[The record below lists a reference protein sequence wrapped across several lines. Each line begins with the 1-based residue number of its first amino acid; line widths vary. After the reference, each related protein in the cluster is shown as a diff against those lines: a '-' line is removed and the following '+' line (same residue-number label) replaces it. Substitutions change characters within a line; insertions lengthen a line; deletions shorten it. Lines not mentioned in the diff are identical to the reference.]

1 MGNLFFDWL
10 VNDHV
15 DKIATMLER
24 GKLQDGEST
33 NIPSLQTLYDIGIDW
48 NVIGAIF
55 LVFAILST
63 ICYAL
68 QFFGTMLTWLFKD
81 KNKSSFQSF
90 LLFAS
95 LLLNDLPQCIL
106 ITIVTYATDDVYIPY
121 FCSTLLG
128 VLGNYIIFIALSN
141 THSFYYPKVVC
152 CHAVLVG
159 ICLTI
164 QIAHVTKA
172 HIT

>member
-1 MGNLFFDWL
+1 MGNIFFDWL

-15 DKIATMLER
+15 SKIVAMLEHSKVWN
-24 GKLQDGEST
+24 GST
-33 NIPSLQTLYDIGIDW
+33 RHISSLKVLHDIGIDW
-48 NVIGAIF
+48 SVIGATF

-68 QFFGTMLTWLFKD
+68 QFFGTMITWLFKD
-81 KNKSSFQSF
+81 HNKSVFQSF
-90 LLFAS
+90 LIWIS
-95 LLLNDLPQCIL
+95 LILIDLPQCVI
-106 ITIVTYATDDVYIPY
+106 ITIVTYVTDDVYIPY

-128 VLGNYIIFIALSN
+128 VLGNYLIFIALSN
-141 THSFYYPKVVC
+141 THVLYYPKVVC